1 MALDPKTMT
10 DASSV
15 RRLLA
20 NAVRLN
26 EDHIAQACRKRL
38 YDLETPE
45 VSDPVEK
52 RLWQAVAAYEQTLR
66 EKHGRKQPAAYTRR
80 KIAVKGAVQTLTDW
94 ALEKNVTPG
103 FEALVSSG
111 SAEFTGEYVVVEFS
125 ERFSPEA
132 VTAAKKK
139 LSDHGVEFP
148 QAER

>member
-1 MALDPKTMT
+1 MALDPTTMT

-26 EDHIAQACRKRL
+26 EEKIAQACRKRL
-38 YDLETPE
+38 YELETPE
-45 VSDPVEK
+45 ASDPVEK

-80 KIAVKGAVQTLTDW
+80 KIAAKGAVRTLTDW

-103 FEALVSSG
+103 FEALVRSG
-111 SAEFTGEYVVVEFS
+111 SAEFTGEYVVVEFAD
-125 ERFSPEA
+125 RFSIEA
-132 VTAAKKK
+132 VAAAKSK
-139 LSDHGVEFP
+139 LIAHGVELP
-148 QAER
+148 SPEI